1 MTQASSL
8 EPNPIDTANSV
19 ANGHESD
26 RAIEILKN
34 LFLNGEKQA
43 NVLI

>member
-8 EPNPIDTANSV
+8 ESNPTETANSV

-26 RAIEILKN
+26 RAIEILKY
-34 LFLNGEKQA
+34 LFLNDEKQA
-43 NVLI
+43 NILI